1 MIIGIC
7 QVELFIGHS
16 DSLKAKRQ
24 VLRSIIERARGRF
37 NISIAEVANQD
48 KWQQAT
54 VGFACVSNE
63 TTHVHEVLSK
73 VVRFIET
80 SGEAELVDY
89 SIEVL

>member
-1 MIIGIC
+1 MIVGIC
-7 QVELFIGHS
+7 RVELFIGHAN
-16 DSLKAKRQ
+16 SLKAKRQ
-24 VLRSIIERARGRF
+24 VLRSVIERARSRF

-54 VGFACVSNE
+54 IGIACVSNE
-63 TTHVHEVLSK
+63 TAHVHEVLNK

-89 SIEVL
+89 SIEVI